1 MVPCFEMNFTSGIV
15 RSPNS
20 WNDAKIDKNSS
31 PFSIRRSG
39 SSTTFHTGR
48 RKPRMSLK
56 VVQCSVIGSFGLY
69 RSSFLNSKKPRPRPR
84 AGQWTAGR
92 RRCQLSW
99 AAPKLSERTSQR
111 HASRENVYTTTNFKA
126 KIPIFIIRLFL
137 LFNNFEV
144 RYKSNYLSKSHYQ
157 KVGFKIKQKSESDN
171 SDFVSWICKID
182 SFYELFYLNYKNFR
196 SQFLSFL
203 NSNQIQKFKIQKLKK
218 TGKKLREFLRNP
230 EFGFFFFNIKNETF
244 LFAGNSL
251 SRLPKNQTTDD
262 ERWNS
267 RVLWSRLRQCWICR
281 RWQLVA
287 PLIHHRSQ
295 NAFQCVYVSGQ
306 PGFKTHF
313 LGSTSVSFDRL
324 RTTRFDWKNIISICG
339 SGRYVGFEK
348 HSCHM

>member
-1 MVPCFEMNFTSGIV
+1 MVPCFEMNFTSGLV

-69 RSSFLNSKKPRPRPR
+69 RSSFLNFKKPRPRPR

-230 EFGFFFFNIKNETF
+230 EFGFFFFF
-244 LFAGNSL
+244 
-251 SRLPKNQTTDD
+251 
-262 ERWNS
+262 
-267 RVLWSRLRQCWICR
+267 
-281 RWQLVA
+281 
-287 PLIHHRSQ
+287 
-295 NAFQCVYVSGQ
+295 
-306 PGFKTHF
+306 
-313 LGSTSVSFDRL
+313 
-324 RTTRFDWKNIISICG
+324 
-339 SGRYVGFEK
+339 
-348 HSCHM
+348 